1 VDEQYW
7 IVYAFLTVLESLV
20 NAVYWFPFY
29 YTFKFVFIMYM
40 ALPQTQY
47 GSPLHHTAHLLLIL
61 TTIYSQIG
69 APKSS
74 SAP

>member
-1 VDEQYW
+1 MADDIGFAQYW

-40 ALPQTQY
+40 ALPQTQ
-47 GSPLHHTAHLLLIL
+47 
-61 TTIYSQIG
+61 
-69 APKSS
+69 
-74 SAP
+74 